1 MQDEPKTIGIFR
13 LQMKKGSDNFRNSA
27 VIDIINLIKSENIEL
42 KIFEP
47 LIKENYWLD
56 IKVEK
61 NLSTFKQNSD
71 IIIANRHSSELDD
84 YQGKIFTRDLD
95 LK

>member
-1 MQDEPKTIGIFR
+1 
-13 LQMKKGSDNFRNSA
+13 MKKWSDNFRNSA

-56 IKVEK
+56 MKVEK
-61 NLSTFKQNSD
+61 NFSTFKQNSD
-71 IIIANRHSSELDD
+71 IIIANRYSAELNDF
-84 YQGKIFTRDLD
+84 QGKIFTRDLD